1 MEKQRWTCLDILKC
15 LAALAVVEIHKPLDV
30 QKGTEILILCRF
42 AVPVF
47 FMITGFFYPEIR
59 ARKREWRQLGKIF
72 VIAICANLF
81 YLLWDTFLAW
91 EEGKKI
97 SEILLN
103 RLEDKTPEDYILW
116 NFSPLVPHL
125 WYLQAL
131 LYVLVLAAL
140 VEYLGLR
147 KLAYLAIPVLLVGN
161 LIRGNYSLLF
171 WKKDYCH
178 IYYARNFLYCG
189 LPFFWLGCW
198 FGERKEQLAAYLNK
212 KRMALLLIGVPVFW
226 KMSLME
232 RKWLEKRN
240 VLGSEEEYA
249 GTILMAICIFLFF
262 IGWQKVYVENDF
274 TRALAK
280 IGKEYSMYIYIFHYA
295 VLQALSQCLNDKKS
309 PVAKGY
315 QQYGMIFIFVVTV
328 ILVAF
333 FVRTKRAKRI
343 K

>member
-103 RLEDKTPEDYILW
+103 RLEDKAPEDYILW

-131 LYVLVLAAL
+131 LYVLVIAVL

-198 FGERKEQLAAYLNK
+198 FGERKEKLAAYLNK

>member
-198 FGERKEQLAAYLNK
+198 FGERKEKLAAYLNK

-333 FVRTKRAKRI
+333 FVRTKREKRI

>member
-15 LAALAVVEIHKPLDV
+15 LAAFAVVEIHKPLDV

-59 ARKREWRQLGKIF
+59 AGKREQKQLCKIF

-91 EEGKKI
+91 EKGKKLG
-97 SEILLN
+97 EMLLN
-103 RLEDKTPEDYILW
+103 RLEDKVPEDYVLW

-131 LYVLVLAAL
+131 LYVLVIAVV

-147 KLAYLAIPVLLVGN
+147 KLAYLAIPILLVGN
-161 LIRGNYSLLF
+161 LVRGNYSLLF
-171 WKKDYCH
+171 WEKDDCH

-198 FGERKEQLAAYLNK
+198 FGERKEKLVVYLNK
-212 KRMALLLIGVPVFW
+212 KRMTLLLIGVPVFW
-226 KMSLME
+226 NMALME

-240 VLGSEEEYA
+240 ILGSEEEYA

-262 IGWQKVYVENDF
+262 IGLQKLYVENGF

-280 IGKEYSMYIYIFHYA
+280 VGKEYSMYIYIFHYA

-315 QQYGMIFIFVVTV
+315 QQYGMIFIFMVTV

-333 FVRTKRAKRI
+333 VVRSKRAKKI

>member
-103 RLEDKTPEDYILW
+103 RLEDKAPEDYILW

-131 LYVLVLAAL
+131 LYVLVIAVL

-274 TRALAK
+274 TRVLAK

>member
-198 FGERKEQLAAYLNK
+198 FGERKEKLAAYLNK

>member
-47 FMITGFFYPEIR
+47 FMITGFFYPEVKVK
-59 ARKREWRQLGKIF
+59 KREWRQLRKIF

-97 SEILLN
+97 SEILMN
-103 RLEDKTPEDYILW
+103 RLEDKAPEDYILW

-131 LYVLVLAAL
+131 LYVLVIAVL

-212 KRMALLLIGVPVFW
+212 KRMALLLIGVPAFW
-226 KMSLME
+226 KMALME

-262 IGWQKVYVENDF
+262 IGRQKVYVENGF

-309 PVAKGY
+309 LVAKGY

-328 ILVAF
+328 IFVAF

>member
-131 LYVLVLAAL
+131 LYVLVIAAL

-171 WKKDYCH
+171 WEKDYCH

-189 LPFFWLGCW
+189 IPFFWLGCW
-198 FGERKEQLAAYLNK
+198 FGERKEKLAAYLNK

>member
-59 ARKREWRQLGKIF
+59 ARKREWRQFGKIF

-103 RLEDKTPEDYILW
+103 RLEDKTPEDYVLW

-226 KMSLME
+226 KMALME
-232 RKWLEKRN
+232 RKWLEKRSA
-240 VLGSEEEYA
+240 LGSEEEYA

>member
-226 KMSLME
+226 KMALME
-232 RKWLEKRN
+232 RKWLEKRSA
-240 VLGSEEEYA
+240 LGSEEEYA

>member
-103 RLEDKTPEDYILW
+103 RLEDKAPEDYILW

-131 LYVLVLAAL
+131 LYVLVIAVL

-212 KRMALLLIGVPVFW
+212 NRMALLLIGVPVFW
-226 KMSLME
+226 KMALME
-232 RKWLEKRN
+232 RKWLEKRMQ
-240 VLGSEEEYA
+240 E
-249 GTILMAICIFLFF
+249 LF
-262 IGWQKVYVENDF
+262 
-274 TRALAK
+274 
-280 IGKEYSMYIYIFHYA
+280 
-295 VLQALSQCLNDKKS
+295 
-309 PVAKGY
+309 
-315 QQYGMIFIFVVTV
+315 
-328 ILVAF
+328 
-333 FVRTKRAKRI
+333 
-343 K
+343 